1 MGLLRDAA
9 PFLFL
14 AMVRRLMQK
23 TYGWYKKLTQYDVAA
38 SWVATWEDEGRT
50 LEESN
55 AMDILSGFDRL
66 GVDRSRDKFSALAP
80 L

>member
-14 AMVRRLMQK
+14 AMVRRLMLK
-23 TYGWYKKLTQYDVAA
+23 TYGWYKKLAQHDVAA

-66 GVDRSRDKFSALAP
+66 GVDRTRDEFSALAP

>member
-23 TYGWYKKLTQYDVAA
+23 KYGRYKKLTQYDVAA

-66 GVDRSRDKFSALAP
+66 EVDRSRDEFSALAP